1 MKKLLFWV
9 SAVLIFVFWPVSFFL
24 ANNNAWPQFFVGTQS
39 IFTPDP
45 LAADIQ
51 STKISLIPN
60 RNLARIYE
68 NKTTIPLDKFKSNI
82 FVSLDLN
89 NYFFSLHPQEISGGL
104 NLTKYPYLAI
114 IPFLVG
120 LYFISE
126 NKQRKWIICYFI
138 IVVLSLAFINRQD
151 RFDILLYFPISMI
164 CLHGLK
170 KIYNTSSAI
179 FYFFSSVFIPISLIE
194 FLRIIFAK

>member
-9 SAVLIFVFWPVSFFL
+9 SAILIFIFWPVSFFL
-24 ANNNAWPQFFVGTQS
+24 ANNNAWSQIFVGTQT

-45 LAADIQ
+45 LAIDIQ

-68 NKTTIPLDKFKSNI
+68 NKTTIPLDKFKSNV

-89 NYFFSLHPQEISGGL
+89 NYFFSLHPQEIIGGL

-120 LYFISE
+120 LYFFSE
-126 NKQRKWIICYFI
+126 NKLRKWILCTFI
-138 IVVLSLAFINRQD
+138 VAVLSLAFINRQD
-151 RFDILLYFPISMI
+151 KFDILLYFPVSAI
-164 CLHGLK
+164 CLHGLR
-170 KIYNTSSAI
+170 KIYTSSVI
-179 FYFFSSVFIPISLIE
+179 FYFFSSVFIPISTIE